1 MPQVVQRSVEG
12 AVARITID
20 HPPVN
25 ALSRAVRAQLL
36 EAIVAAEADPAV
48 QLLVLEGAGAHFSA
62 GADIS
67 EMTAGAGEPLLN
79 DVLLRLERCAKPV
92 LAAVHGTVFGGG
104 LELAL
109 ASHYRCAAR
118 GARLALPEVKL
129 GLIPGSGGTQRLPRA
144 IGLAAALEL
153 MISGESI
160 DALRAHELGLLDEVV
175 QEEDFGAGV
184 RRLAARL
191 VASHAPVRRLSEQP
205 IPDLQ
210 RCGADYP
217 ARHWASLSATTRS
230 LTAVQGLIRSVQ
242 AAIEMPFNEAL
253 ALSRVV
259 FEECRQSP
267 QSRALRHLFFAE
279 RAARRGAR
287 GATAPEVRHVAVV
300 GAGTMGAG
308 IATALLQAGFSVAI
322 TDSADSALGSV
333 SSRIAAM
340 LDSAV
345 RRGRLSAEQ
354 AAQRCAHLL
363 VVPALAAALQQ
374 ADLVIE
380 AVVEN
385 LAVKQA
391 LFRELGRLCLPATI
405 LATNTSAL
413 DVDAIATASGRAHSV
428 LGMHFFSPAQVM
440 RLVEIVRG
448 RESSAAALASAEA
461 VTARLG
467 KLGVIV
473 GNAPGFVGNRMLYA
487 YGRES
492 QLMLLEG
499 ATPSSIDAALT
510 DWGMALGPC
519 AVGDLAGLDVG
530 YRARRE
536 LPARPDDPRY
546 FRIADLLA
554 ERGWLGRK
562 SGRGYY
568 RYEGDGR
575 ARVADPEVQTLIRA
589 EAQRL
594 GVPQRQL
601 SAVQITERCIYALI
615 NEGARVLDE
624 GIAHCADDIDV
635 IWCNGYGFPR
645 VRGGPMCFADESG
658 VANVLEG
665 VNRMAREHGARYWTP
680 APLLASLAA
689 SRGTFGAWHRPG

>member
-345 RRGRLSAEQ
+345 SRGRLSAEQ

-391 LFRELGRLCLPATI
+391 LFGELGRLCLPATI

>member
-391 LFRELGRLCLPATI
+391 LFGELGRLCLPATI

>member
-191 VASHAPVRRLSEQP
+191 VASHTPVRRLSEQP

-391 LFRELGRLCLPATI
+391 LFGELGRLCLPATI